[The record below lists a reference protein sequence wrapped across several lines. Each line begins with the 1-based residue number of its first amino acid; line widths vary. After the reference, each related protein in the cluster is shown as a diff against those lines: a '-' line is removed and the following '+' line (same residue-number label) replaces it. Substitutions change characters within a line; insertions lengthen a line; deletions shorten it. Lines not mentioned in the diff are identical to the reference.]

1 MNENAAMRPW
11 PLLSLLLALLLGA
24 CGPAAGD
31 EPPLKGATVGGPFT
45 LTDQDG
51 RQVSDRDFA
60 GRYRITYFG
69 FTFCPDVCPTDM
81 QTIAQG
87 LRLFE
92 KQAPERAARVQPI
105 FISVD
110 PGRDGPAELKQ
121 FVSAFHPRLI
131 GLTGTPEQVAEV
143 ARRHGV
149 YYARQEPPPDS
160 IGYNVD
166 HSRVAMLFGPDGK
179 PIAIIPHDQGAE
191 AVAEELERWV
201 A

>member
-1 MNENAAMRPW
+1 MNENARS
-11 PLLSLLLALLLGA
+11 LLTLLLALLLGA
-24 CGPAAGD
+24 CGASGASD
-31 EPPLKGATVGGPFT
+31 EPPLKGATIGGPFA

-51 RQVSDRDFA
+51 RQVTDRDFA
-60 GRYRITYFG
+60 GRYRVTYFG
-69 FTFCPDVCPTDM
+69 FTFCPDVCPADM
-81 QTIAQG
+81 QVIAQG

-92 KQAPERAARVQPI
+92 KQDPARAAKVQPI

-110 PGRDGPAELKQ
+110 PGRDRPAELKQ

-131 GLTGTPEQVAEV
+131 GLTGTPEQVA
-143 ARRHGV
+143 ATAKRHGV
-149 YYARQEPPPDS
+149 YYARQEPAKDS

-166 HSRVAMLFGPDGK
+166 HSRVATLFGPDGK

-191 AVAEELERWV
+191 AVAKELERWV

>member
-1 MNENAAMRPW
+1 MNDRSVFLS
-11 PLLSLLLALLLGA
+11 PLLAALLLALPLAA
-24 CGPAAGD
+24 CDRSGGSQ
-31 EPPLKGATVGGPFT
+31 PPLQGAAIGGPFT

-69 FTFCPDVCPTDM
+69 FTYCPDVCPTDM

-92 KQAPERAARVQPI
+92 QEHPALAAKVQPV

-121 FVSAFHPRLI
+121 FVSAFHPRLV
-131 GLTGTPEQVAEV
+131 GLTGTPQQIAAVAKS
-143 ARRHGV
+143 HGI
-149 YYARQEPPPDS
+149 YYARQEPAKDAV
-160 IGYNVD
+160 GYNVD
-166 HSRVAMLFGPDGK
+166 HSRVATLFGPDGK
-179 PIAIIPHDQGAE
+179 PIAILPHDQGPE
-191 AVAEELERWV
+191 AIAAELERWV
-201 A
+201 T

>member
-1 MNENAAMRPW
+1 MNETARPFI
-11 PLLSLLLALLLGA
+11 LLLLALMLGS
-24 CGPAAGD
+24 CGASAAND

-51 RQVSDRDFA
+51 KQVTDRDFA

-81 QTIAQG
+81 QVIAQG

-92 KQAPERAARVQPI
+92 KEDPARAARVQPI

-131 GLTGTPEQVAEV
+131 GLTGTPEQIANI
-143 ARRHGV
+143 AKSHGV
-149 YYARQEPPPDS
+149 YYARQEAPKDS

-166 HSRVAMLFGPDGK
+166 HSRVVMLFGPGGE
-179 PIAIIPHDQGAE
+179 PIAILPHDKGPQ
-191 AVAEELERWV
+191 AVADELKRWV